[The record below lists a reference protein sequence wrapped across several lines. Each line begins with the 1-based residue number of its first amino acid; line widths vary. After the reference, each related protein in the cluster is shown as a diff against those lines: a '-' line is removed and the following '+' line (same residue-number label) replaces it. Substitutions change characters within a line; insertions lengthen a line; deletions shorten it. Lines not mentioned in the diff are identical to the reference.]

1 MSHPFPL
8 HVCGGEGVGLARG
21 RGGVE
26 TPPERS
32 LCCMLL
38 ALKGAV
44 ELVAKDANGPPLSR
58 AFGRPSEEDAGAPKN
73 LR

>member
-1 MSHPFPL
+1 MSHPLPP
-8 HVCGGEGVGLARG
+8 HECMGEGVGLARG

-38 ALKGAV
+38 VLTGRV
-44 ELVAKDANGPPLSR
+44 ELEDKDANGPPLSID
-58 AFGRPSEEDAGAPKN
+58 FGRPSEEDTGAPKN